1 MSGIDVSDPNAD
13 LSKVGFF
20 LCTRDAWMHVLQQ
33 LEDGEVTCAL
43 LSDLVK
49 PVFTFSNLKKNG
61 DSFSTVFIET
71 DADQF
76 ALGFANCVGNQ
87 PKVSMDVRSAMYNL
101 DGKSQRR
108 DYLSAG
114 KTILPRVYFLLS
126 LGYFFLAGLWISVL
140 YKKLL
145 TVFRIH
151 FFMLAVLILKALNLL
166 CEAGDKSYIK
176 RTGSA
181 HGWDVLFYIF
191 SFLKGITLFTLIVKI
206 NKLTFC
212 VLFILFS
219 FLKGITLF
227 ILCFVLKKFL
237 SNKKF

>member
-1 MSGIDVSDPNAD
+1 
-13 LSKVGFF
+13 
-20 LCTRDAWMHVLQQ
+20 MHVLQQ
-33 LEDGEVTCAL
+33 LEDGEVTCSL

-61 DSFSTVFIET
+61 DSFSMVFIET

-76 ALGFANCVGNQ
+76 ALVFANCVGNQ

-114 KTILPRVYFLLS
+114 KTILPRVYLLS

-166 CEAGDKSYIK
+166 CEAKDKSYIK

-181 HGWDVLFYIF
+181 HGWDVMFYIF

-206 NKLTFC
+206 NNEERWEA
-212 VLFILFS
+212 
-219 FLKGITLF
+219 G
-227 ILCFVLKKFL
+227 
-237 SNKKF
+237 